1 MSSAYLVTDVASLR
15 ELHDFPLTVRGYEQA
30 LLMAST
36 LARSSQRKRSTTMI
50 VCCKECG
57 AQIIMTAHGVWRT
70 DVPSLH
76 LNGAVYFCTIRCR
89 DTYAKKHLR

>member
-1 MSSAYLVTDVASLR
+1 
-15 ELHDFPLTVRGYEQA
+15 
-30 LLMAST
+30 
-36 LARSSQRKRSTTMI
+36 MI

-76 LNGAVYFCTIRCR
+76 LNGAVYFCTEKCL